1 MGLVA
6 CQVFGPSLL
15 PTRLATKSRA
25 TVAAGFPCLRQRERE
40 IDPRILLADH
50 KFTRNITDIFGQLL
64 EKRLVFIAVE
74 SWASPG

>member
-25 TVAAGFPCLRQRERE
+25 PVAAGFPCLRQGERE
-40 IDPRILLADH
+40 FDPRILLSVYE
-50 KFTRNITDIFGQLL
+50 FTRNITAIFGQLL
-64 EKRLVFIAVE
+64 EKRLVFIAAE
-74 SWASPG
+74 S